1 TKLRV
6 QLLRDI
12 GASLSPHSA
21 FLLLQGLETLHLR
34 IERHNDNA
42 QKVAAFL
49 QQHPAVDWVNYPG
62 LEDHPSHELGKKYFT
77 HGFGS
82 IITFGIRGGR
92 EAGRKVIDNVKLW
105 SHLANVGDAKSLY
118 SQIGSATR
126 QQLSPRALMKRGVA
140 EDLIRLSI
148 GSDTVDFVL
157 NGLDQAIARA
167 TDEEPTTRPAAEEA
181 VRWLLHSPFSRENG
195 DI

>member
-105 SHLANVGDAKSLY
+105 SHLANVGDAKSLIIHPA
-118 SQIGSATR
+118 STTH
-126 QQLSPRALMKRGVA
+126 QQLSTEDLKKSGVA
-140 EDLIRLSI
+140 EELIRLSI
-148 GSDTVDFVL
+148 GIETVDDVL
-157 NGLDQAIARA
+157 KDLDQAIEKA
-167 TDEEPTTRPAAEEA
+167 TDEEPTIQPTAEEA
-181 VRWLLHSPFSRENG
+181 VKW
-195 DI
+195 